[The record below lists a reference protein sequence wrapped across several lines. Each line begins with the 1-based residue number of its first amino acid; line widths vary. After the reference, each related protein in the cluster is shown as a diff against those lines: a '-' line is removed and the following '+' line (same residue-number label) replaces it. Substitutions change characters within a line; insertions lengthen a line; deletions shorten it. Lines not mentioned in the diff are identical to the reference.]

1 MYINICRQDFFRYP
15 IYLHGLGKAGNQGRL
30 KIYFSLPYER
40 KIRLHVKNISPS
52 TLQAT
57 KSRGCS
63 AFFDNFLSKQ
73 KRVPVLGLSKRVL
86 SLY

>member
-1 MYINICRQDFFRYP
+1 MFAGRTSFGIPSTYTDWEKLEN
-15 IYLHGLGKAGNQGRL
+15 KAL
-30 KIYFSLPYER
+30 KIYFFLPYER

-63 AFFDNFLSKQ
+63 AFFDNFFKQ
-73 KRVPVLGLSKRVL
+73 TKKSPGIVK
-86 SLY
+86 